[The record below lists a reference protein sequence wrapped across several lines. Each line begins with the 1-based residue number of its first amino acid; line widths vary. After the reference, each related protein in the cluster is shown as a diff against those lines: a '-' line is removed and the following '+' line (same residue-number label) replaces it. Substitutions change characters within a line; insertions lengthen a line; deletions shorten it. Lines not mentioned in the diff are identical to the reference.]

1 MSKNDLKNH
10 HVIYGLYLFTC
21 ANSKYPL
28 FSQKSL
34 YTQFLI
40 RTDEHTLSYTKVY
53 SAM

>member
-1 MSKNDLKNH
+1 M
-10 HVIYGLYLFTC
+10 LYMDGTYLHAQTL
-21 ANSKYPL
+21 KYPL

-40 RTDEHTLSYTKVY
+40 RTDEHTLYYTKVY